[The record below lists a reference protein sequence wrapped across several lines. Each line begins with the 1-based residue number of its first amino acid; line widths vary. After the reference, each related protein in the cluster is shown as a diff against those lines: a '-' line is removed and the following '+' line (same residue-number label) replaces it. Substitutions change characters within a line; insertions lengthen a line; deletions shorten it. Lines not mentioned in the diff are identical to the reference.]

1 MLFCRRL
8 KRRIRSL
15 SADQPAVSHQTQPR
29 VSLLF
34 SAARVISGDVPH
46 KLQEHIRSIFP
57 KIILISPGVD
67 RSQIIGI
74 EKTVRGDLSSRV
86 GVIRYD
92 PGKETVILSP
102 VDPPAAHTFAV
113 KHPGSENGELD
124 GARHRILI
132 KRIIVTRKQQPGF
145 RVIQLQAETQPGV
158 RVGENIPHYCIIF
171 FINLQTDPAQ
181 MMILAENTIVKI
193 PDSVV
198 KRNLLKQRAVVQS
211 ECAHRPERG
220 R

>member
-8 KRRIRSL
+8 KSRIRSL
-15 SADQPAVSHQTQPR
+15 PADQPPVSHQPQPG

-34 SAARVISGDVPH
+34 SAARVIPGNVLH

-57 KIILISPGVD
+57 KKFLISPGVD

-74 EKTVRGDLSSRV
+74 EKTVRGNLSSRV

-102 VDPPAAHTFAV
+102 VDPPAAHTLAV
-113 KHPGSENGELD
+113 KHSGSENGELD
-124 GARHRILI
+124 GASHRILI
-132 KRIIVTRKQQPGF
+132 KRIIITRKQQPGF
-145 RVIQLQAETQPGV
+145 SVIQFQTESQPGV
-158 RVGENIPHYCIIF
+158 RVGENIPHNYVIVF
-171 FINLQTDPAQ
+171 MDLQTNPSQ
-181 MMILAENTIVKI
+181 TMILAENTVVKV

-198 KRNLLKQRAVVQS
+198 KRNLLKQRTVVQS
-211 ECAHRPERG
+211 EGAHRPE
-220 R
+220 